1 MILYQWAARHNI
13 SPLAM
18 SDLLQTLGI
27 DTDPT
32 PTATHAPLASEAAVQ
47 QQRMLQAAR
56 EGGRLWRN
64 NSGACTD
71 ETGRLIRY
79 GLGNTSAKLNKVMKS
94 SDLIGI
100 TRVVVTP
107 RMVGHVVGIFTA
119 EEIKAPN
126 WKYRESDDRARAQLA
141 FINLVISL
149 GGIGRFVTS
158 A

>member
-32 PTATHAPLASEAAVQ
+32 PDRPLHGEAAVQ

-64 NSGACTD
+64 NSGACAD
-71 ETGRLIRY
+71 ETGRQIRY

-100 TRVVVTP
+100 TRIVVTP
-107 RMVGHVVGIFTA
+107 PMVGHVVGVFTA
-119 EEIKAPN
+119 EEVKAPG

-149 GGIGRFVTS
+149 GGIGRFVS
-158 A
+158 GA